1 MKRKIYQGGLTMNV
15 LVVEDE
21 TKIQRLLQMEL
32 SHEGYRVEVANDGR
46 SGLNKARQ
54 KPWDLIILDIMLP
67 ELNGMEVLRSIRES
81 DVYTPIIML
90 TAKKSTPDKVT
101 GLDYGANDYVV
112 KPFVIEELL
121 ARMRSCIRHSKEKP
135 DSSLADDSSLSS
147 GGLRLNKL
155 TREVYREGK
164 QIDLTPKEFDL
175 LVYFMENKGLVL
187 DREQIINF
195 VWGFDFFGDAN
206 IVDVY
211 VRYLRK
217 KMDYDFPEQLIET
230 IRGVGYR
237 FRKASP

>member
-1 MKRKIYQGGLTMNV
+1 MRV

-21 TKIQRLLQMEL
+21 PKIQRLLQMEL
-32 SHEGYRVEVANDGR
+32 SHDGYQVEVAGDGQ
-46 SGLNKARQ
+46 SGLLKAQ
-54 KPWDLIILDIMLP
+54 QQSWDLILLDIMLP
-67 ELNGMEVLRSIRES
+67 KLSGVDVLRAIRETNL
-81 DVYTPIIML
+81 YTPIIML

-121 ARMRSCIRHSKEKP
+121 ARMRACIRQSRENP
-135 DSSLADDSSLSS
+135 DAAPISRQSLSG
-147 GGLRLNKL
+147 GGLTLNKL
-155 TREVYREGK
+155 TRVVSREGRT
-164 QIDLTPKEFDL
+164 IELTPKEFDL
-175 LVYFMENKGLVL
+175 LVYFLENKGLVL
-187 DREQIINF
+187 DREQIINS

-217 KMDYDFPEQLIET
+217 KMDYDFKEPLIET

-237 FRKASP
+237 FRKTSP